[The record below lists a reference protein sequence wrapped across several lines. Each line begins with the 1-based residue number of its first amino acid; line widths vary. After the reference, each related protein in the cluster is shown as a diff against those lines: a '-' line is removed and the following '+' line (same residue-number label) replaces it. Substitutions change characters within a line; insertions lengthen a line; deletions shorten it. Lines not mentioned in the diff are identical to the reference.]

1 MQAGLS
7 FDDARRM
14 GLSRLMWIVS
24 EWADMNIPD
33 DDTGSVREATQ
44 EDIDEILG

>member
-24 EWADMNIPD
+24 EWADMNAPPD
-33 DDTGSVREATQ
+33 DDGIREATQ